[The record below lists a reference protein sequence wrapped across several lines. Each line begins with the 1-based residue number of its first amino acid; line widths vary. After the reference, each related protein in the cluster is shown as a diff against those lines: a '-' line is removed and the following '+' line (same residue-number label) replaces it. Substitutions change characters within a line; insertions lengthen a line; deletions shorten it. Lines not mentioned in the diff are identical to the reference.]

1 MHQLNFVASSSNEP
15 FLTVQFAATF
25 CQFRY
30 KVDRNT
36 KQWFLLLLRKVVN
49 SWRSMISDLPC
60 LLLDKE
66 NKCINKQTI
75 HHQPWN
81 VQRSHAG
88 TISAWNLEESTSF
101 FSMISHYQTDDLL
114 KTISLLFF
122 CHDCFLFI
130 ATSANN

>member
-1 MHQLNFVASSSNEP
+1 MHQLNFVASSLNEP

-60 LLLDKE
+60 LLLDKK
-66 NKCINKQTI
+66 NKCTNKQTI

-81 VQRSHAG
+81 VQRSHEA
-88 TISAWNLEESTSF
+88 ISAWNLEDSTSF
-101 FSMISHYQTDDLL
+101 FSMISHYQTDDWL

-122 CHDCFLFI
+122 CHDSFLLI
-130 ATSANN
+130 ATSASN